1 MEIDKNLVEDKDLV
15 GVLLEENSKLT
26 LEVAELKVVVDKLV
40 QFIADNDEMFDI
52 PMTGKGSGDTPD
64 KPNPAHKGI

>member
-52 PMTGKGSGDTPD
+52 TMTDKGSGGMPE
-64 KPNPAHKGI
+64 KPSPVHKGI